1 MSGFLIEP
9 KPVLAVEFED
19 IDIAIRRERA
29 RVQDVEFDTGVAPVS
44 GVLNYMLAEKAR
56 GVQQWVVNL

>member
-1 MSGFLIEP
+1 MSFYIES
-9 KPVLAVEFED
+9 KPVAVFELEE

-29 RVQDVEFDTGVAPVS
+29 RVQDVEFDTGIAPVS
-44 GVLNYMLAEKAR
+44 GILNDMLAEKAR